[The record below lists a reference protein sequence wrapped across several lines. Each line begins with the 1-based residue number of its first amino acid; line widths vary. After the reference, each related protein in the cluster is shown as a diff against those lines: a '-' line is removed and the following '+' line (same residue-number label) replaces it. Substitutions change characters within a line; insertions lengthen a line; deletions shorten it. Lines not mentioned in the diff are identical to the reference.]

1 MPLIVY
7 ATLDLVKG
15 DTLLRSQETDFIDLS
30 NVTSENLAEQLETI
44 RTHQKGT
51 PTVYIGFLDPVFML
65 SPYHET
71 ILRRSIATCRVLLL
85 TSDPGTL
92 NLSWKNGIDLL
103 HLVL

>member
-15 DTLLRSQETDFIDLS
+15 DALLRSQETDFIDLS
-30 NVTSENLAEQLETI
+30 NIACENLAEQLETI

-51 PTVYIGFLDPVFML
+51 PTVYVGFLDPVFML

-71 ILRRSIATCRVLLL
+71 ILRRSIGSCRILLL

-92 NLSWKNGIDLL
+92 SLSWKNGIDSL
-103 HLVL
+103 HIVL